1 MARTAKGL
9 LSDYIRQHLAPKR
22 VNKSRS
28 KSGYKYPL
36 WYWLEC
42 MGERPNKIEALVQ
55 GANVRYMDAQIRV
68 VEYGANRVAIKHKL
82 TGVQEVLLA
91 TPMARRRGIRTNDS
105 LQVYAGMAY
114 ATMHDTTPNRWDYT
128 RIAMQCRILILD
140 ICGKYPDKELCVS
153 TILDTEFTSLIIAYQ
168 AEQILL
174 NQPKQTQGE
183 LHEST

>member
-22 VNKSRS
+22 INTSRS

-42 MGERPNKIEALVQ
+42 MGDRPNKIEALMQ
-55 GANVRYMDAQIRV
+55 GTRVRYMASQIRV
-68 VEYGANRVAIKHKL
+68 VECGANRVAIKYKL

-91 TPMARRRGIRTNDS
+91 SAMARRRGIRGTDS

-114 ATMHDTTPNRWDYT
+114 APMHDTTPNRWDYT
-128 RIAMQCRILILD
+128 RVAMLCRNLILD
-140 ICGKYPDKELCVS
+140 ICTKYPDRELCVS
-153 TILDTEFTSLIIAYQ
+153 TLLDTEFTSLIVAYQ
-168 AEQILL
+168 TEQILL

>member
-9 LSDYIRQHLAPKR
+9 LSDYIRQHLTLKR
-22 VNKSRS
+22 VNTSRT

-42 MGERPNKIEALVQ
+42 MGDRPSKIEALMQ
-55 GANVRYMDAQIRV
+55 DVRAHYMAAQIRV
-68 VEYGANRVAIKHKL
+68 VEYSANRVAIKYKL

-91 TPMARRRGIRTNDS
+91 TAMARRRSIRDNGS
-105 LQVYAGMAY
+105 FQLYAGMAY
-114 ATMHDTTPNRWDYT
+114 APMHDTTPNRWNFT
-128 RIAMQCRILILD
+128 RIARQCQNLILD
-140 ICGKYPDKELCVS
+140 VCGRYPDKELCVS
-153 TILDTEFTSLIIAYQ
+153 TILEPEFTSLIIAYQ